1 MSITINSN
9 MSASYSALN
18 MKRANSLLTK
28 SLQRLSSGK
37 RIVSPADDAGGL
49 AVGLKLQ
56 SSMRRAAASMMN
68 TQNGMSFLQMQD
80 GAMKVAG
87 EIVDRMA
94 ELKAFFNDISKN
106 ALDRE
111 TYNHEFHE
119 LQKELNSLR
128 AQKFNGVSLFAM
140 TEPDNNP
147 LKIITSDDGLGEK
160 IELSRT
166 GFFENL
172 KSKFGADGALNSG
185 SHGSY
190 RQLVGSFTED
200 GGVLDANPGHTSRA
214 YSSGEVV
221 FVQGATDSCL
231 LYTSPSPRD
240 SRRSRMPSSA

>member
-1 MSITINSN
+1 

-18 MKRANSLLTK
+18 MKRANNLLTK

-119 LQKELNSLR
+119 LQKELNSLK
-128 AQKFNGVSLFAM
+128 AQK
-140 TEPDNNP
+140 
-147 LKIITSDDGLGEK
+147 
-160 IELSRT
+160 
-166 GFFENL
+166 
-172 KSKFGADGALNSG
+172 
-185 SHGSY
+185 
-190 RQLVGSFTED
+190 
-200 GGVLDANPGHTSRA
+200 
-214 YSSGEVV
+214 
-221 FVQGATDSCL
+221 
-231 LYTSPSPRD
+231 
-240 SRRSRMPSSA
+240 